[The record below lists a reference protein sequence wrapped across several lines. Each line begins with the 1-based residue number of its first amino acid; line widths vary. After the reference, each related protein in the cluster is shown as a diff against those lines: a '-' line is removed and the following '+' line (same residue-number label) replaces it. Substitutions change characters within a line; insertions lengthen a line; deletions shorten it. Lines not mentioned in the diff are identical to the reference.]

1 MRACEHQIV
10 SERSGWRTNELL
22 EAAITLHTSRV
33 TSIGLA
39 KKLFWVFTDGVIFWP
54 TCYLDPKQ
62 MVPWMSVVLVLDES
76 IIVKN
81 CICYQ

>member
-39 KKLFWVFTDGVIFWP
+39 KKFFWVFTDNWSDLLANLLFGP
-54 TCYLDPKQ
+54 
-62 MVPWMSVVLVLDES
+62 
-76 IIVKN
+76 
-81 CICYQ
+81 